1 MERFVRGD
9 DSRHSEG
16 SGLGL
21 SIAQSLTKLMG
32 GTLTL
37 VLDGDLFKAEIF
49 FPAENKTPQSLSA
62 ASPEET

>member
-1 MERFVRGD
+1 
-9 DSRHSEG
+9 
-16 SGLGL
+16 
-21 SIAQSLTKLMG
+21 MG